1 MKQAIRKLH
10 TQRGASL
17 LVALMFFLVCAMV
30 AAVIVGS
37 ATTNAMKLQQ
47 RKEDKQVYNSVSS
60 AAKLLRDKVGQ
71 LTMEGSESK
80 VHYGCNDYVADQYT
94 ELEGMSPTQ
103 EADSTSMTAVISK
116 VNGEAVED
124 DPLLT
129 LLSQGVQAVYQSDL
143 ELATDKKERFDGW
156 NGSFTI
162 DDDKCEV
169 NVEVSIK
176 EDYSLTFRITPADE
190 DLDNAYAMTLT
201 CEGKSQKAEN
211 SEVQKCTHEVTL
223 QSLYYSG
230 YKWRESKEFATGLK
244 KTITTTIS
252 WQTGVIEK
260 GVSSDG

>member
-47 RKEDKQVYNSVSS
+47 RKEDKQIYNSVSS

-94 ELEGMSPTQ
+94 ELEGMSPEQ
-103 EADSTSMTAVISK
+103 EADSTSTTK
-116 VNGEAVED
+116 VVPKLGTEDAAD
-124 DPLLT
+124 DPLLS
-129 LLSQGVQAVYQSDL
+129 LLAEGVQAVYQSDL
-143 ELATDKKERFDGW
+143 ELATDQKKSFDSW
-156 NGSFTI
+156 SGSFTI
-162 DDDKCEV
+162 DDSKCEV

-176 EDYSLTFRITPADE
+176 DDYSLTFRITPADE
-190 DLDNAYAMTLT
+190 DLDDAYAMTLT
-201 CEGKSQKAEN
+201 CEGKSQKEET
-211 SEVQKCTHEVTL
+211 SEVQKCTHTVTL
-223 QSLYYSG
+223 QSLYYSD
-230 YKWRESKEFATGLK
+230 YKWSESKDFATGLK

>member
-1 MKQAIRKLH
+1 VKQAIRKLH

-80 VHYGCNDYVADQYT
+80 VHYGCNDYTPNTSLYSSDFT
-94 ELEGMSPTQ
+94 MSPAQCT
-103 EADSTSMTAVISK
+103 DSESVTAVAPM
-116 VNGEAVED
+116 VDDAAVTD
-124 DPLLT
+124 DPLLN
-129 LLSQGVQAVYQSDL
+129 LLAEGAQKVFQS
-143 ELATDKKERFDGW
+143 ELSLVTDQKKSFDGW
-156 NGSFTI
+156 NSSFTI
-162 DDDKCEV
+162 DDGKCTV

-176 EDYSLTFRITPADE
+176 DDYSLTFRLTPAED
-190 DLDNAYAMTLT
+190 DLDDAYAMTLT
-201 CEGKSQKAEN
+201 CEGKSDTKQTE
-211 SEVQKCTHEVTL
+211 EQPICTHTVTL
-223 QSLYYSG
+223 QPLDSRKTKTST
-230 YKWRESKEFATGLK
+230 SDFTGTK